1 MWYYLETLYT
11 KGELSLKYFEPP
23 TLAQGK
29 SIPILESEFKQRK
42 EEYERKRQFR
52 HDWMI
57 ATASAI
63 SGAIFGFLTSL
74 VFWLIEK

>member
-1 MWYYLETLYT
+1 MKNLNI
-11 KGELSLKYFEPP
+11 PDI
-23 TLAQGK
+23 AQGK
-29 SIPILESEFKQRK
+29 SIPFLEYEIKQQK
-42 EEYERKRQFR
+42 ADYERKRQFK